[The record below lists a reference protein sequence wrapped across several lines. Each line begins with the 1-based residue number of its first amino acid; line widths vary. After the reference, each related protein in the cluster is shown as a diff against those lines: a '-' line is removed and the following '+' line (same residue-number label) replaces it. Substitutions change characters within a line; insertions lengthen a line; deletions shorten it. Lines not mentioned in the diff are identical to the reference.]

1 MIISVLPQSNG
12 VGFAL
17 GYPHC
22 YEGLGDNMNRTYLY
36 VAAFVF
42 VVGAYYLYGTMQYR
56 DGWSEGRTALVEQQR
71 QRAQAK
77 LEKQVTRQQQNDTK
91 AAAAEQHGAARTV
104 TITQEVVKY
113 IKTPGRNV
121 CTFGEARVKLKQ
133 AAVDNANHIEG
144 YDHE

>member
-1 MIISVLPQSNG
+1 
-12 VGFAL
+12 
-17 GYPHC
+17 
-22 YEGLGDNMNRTYLY
+22 MNRTYLY

-56 DGWSEGRTALVEQQR
+56 DGWKEGRAALVTQQR
-71 QRAQAK
+71 QQAQAK
-77 LEKQVTRQQQNDTK
+77 LEKQVIRQQSDDTR
-91 AAAAEQHGAARTV
+91 AAAAESKGSARTV

-121 CTFGEARVKLKQ
+121 CTFDEARVKLKQ

>member
-1 MIISVLPQSNG
+1 
-12 VGFAL
+12 
-17 GYPHC
+17 
-22 YEGLGDNMNRTYLY
+22 MNRTYLY

-42 VVGAYYLYGTMQYR
+42 VVGAYYAYGIMEYR
-56 DGWSEGRTALVEQQR
+56 SGWKEGRAALVTQQR
-71 QRAQAK
+71 QQAQAK
-77 LEKQVTRQQQNDTK
+77 LEKQVTRQQQNDTR
-91 AAAAEQHGAARTV
+91 AAAAEQQGASRTV

-121 CTFGEARVKLKQ
+121 CTFDEERVKLKQ

>member
-1 MIISVLPQSNG
+1 
-12 VGFAL
+12 
-17 GYPHC
+17 
-22 YEGLGDNMNRTYLY
+22 MNRTYLY

-42 VVGAYYLYGTMQYR
+42 VVGAYYLYGNMQYR
-56 DGWSEGRTALVEQQR
+56 DGWKEGRADLVTQQR
-71 QRAQAK
+71 QQAQAK
-77 LEKQVTRQQQNDTK
+77 LEKQITRQQQNDTR

-121 CTFGEARVKLKQ
+121 CTFDEARVKLKQ

>member
-22 YEGLGDNMNRTYLY
+22 YEGLGDNMNLRIISI
-36 VAAFVF
+36 VAVVWLAILFVSSH
-42 VVGAYYLYGTMQYR
+42 LSYR
-56 DGWSEGRTALVEQQR
+56 SGWKEGRAALVTQQR
-71 QRAQAK
+71 QQAQAK
-77 LEKQVTRQQQNDTK
+77 LEKQIARQQQNDTR
-91 AAAAEQHGAARTV
+91 AAAAEQQGAARTV

-121 CTFGEARVKLKQ
+121 CTFDEARVKLKQ

>member
-1 MIISVLPQSNG
+1 
-12 VGFAL
+12 
-17 GYPHC
+17 
-22 YEGLGDNMNRTYLY
+22 MNRTYLY

-42 VVGAYYLYGTMQYR
+42 VVGAYYLYGAMQYR

-71 QRAQAK
+71 QQAQAK
-77 LEKQVTRQQQNDTK
+77 LEKQVTRQQQNDTR
-91 AAAAEQHGAARTV
+91 AAAAEQQGAARTV

-121 CTFGEARVKLKQ
+121 RTFDEERVKLKQ

-144 YDHE
+144 YDYE